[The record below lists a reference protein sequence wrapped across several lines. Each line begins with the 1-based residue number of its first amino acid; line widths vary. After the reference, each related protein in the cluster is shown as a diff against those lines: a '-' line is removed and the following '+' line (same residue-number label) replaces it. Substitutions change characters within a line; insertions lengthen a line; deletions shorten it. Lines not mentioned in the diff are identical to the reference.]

1 MSLTPQRLKRL
12 VRYRER
18 LERLQELELAQAQRL
33 YNVRLGALEA
43 AQDERERALGI
54 AQPSRGTVDIAGMLS
69 GVDYLCRAGREI
81 SAKQAALA
89 HSEADVAEEREAL
102 LGRRRDRKAME
113 ALLDRRME
121 EERIDELRAETRRI
135 DELAIT
141 RWKRPE
147 PQATERSR

>member
-18 LERLQELELAQAQRL
+18 LERLQELELAQAMRL

-43 AQDERERALGI
+43 AVGDRERALD
-54 AQPSRGTVDIAGMLS
+54 AGTPATGNVDVAGLLS
-69 GVDYLCRAGREI
+69 GIDYLRRASREI

-89 HSEADVAEEREAL
+89 HSENDVAEERESL

-113 ALLDRRME
+113 TLLDHRLEQDRV
-121 EERIDELRAETRRI
+121 DGLRAETRRI

-141 RWKRPE
+141 RWKRANASS
-147 PQATERSR
+147 QRSD